1 MYLVFVNTETAKS
14 ILLIYKYVSSFV
26 IAAPF
31 LSISGSRR
39 MTTDLTDLKLEVA
52 VQRRLPW

>member
-39 MTTDLTDLKLEVA
+39 MTTDLTV
-52 VQRRLPW
+52 